1 MSATP
6 AQILAS
12 ATRLFANRGYEA
24 TSLQDVA
31 DAVGIRKQSLLYH
44 FKSKEELRRAVLD
57 VLLSRWNEVLPRL
70 LLAATSGEG
79 QFEAVVAETTSF
91 FADDPD
97 RARLLLRELL
107 DRPDDVR
114 ALLAT
119 HVQPWVQVVCGY
131 IRKGVERGTTMPTV
145 DPEPYV
151 LAVMNLILS
160 CIATAELT
168 GGLAHRE
175 RLLAEVR
182 RIAKS
187 SLFHAGEN

>member
-1 MSATP
+1 MSPTP

-12 ATRLFANRGYEA
+12 ATRLFASRGYEA

-57 VLLSRWNEVLPRL
+57 ALLSRWNEVLPRL

-119 HVQPWVQVVCGY
+119 HVQPWVAVVSGY

-168 GGLAHRE
+168 GALAHRD

>member
-1 MSATP
+1 MATP

-12 ATRLFANRGYEA
+12 ATRLFAARGYGA

-44 FKSKEELRRAVLD
+44 FRSKEELRRAVLD
-57 VLLSRWNEVLPRL
+57 ALLSRWNEVLPRL

-79 QFEAVVAETTSF
+79 QFESVVAETTRF

-114 ALLAT
+114 ALLDT
-119 HVQPWVQVVCGY
+119 HVEPWVQVVAGY
-131 IRKGVERGTTMPTV
+131 IRKGIERGTTRPGV

-168 GGLAHRE
+168 GGLAHRD

-182 RIAKS
+182 RIARS
-187 SLFHAGEN
+187 SLFQAGEN